1 MLVHFLFTVKRRVVA
16 TAEITYDGVP
26 RGKISWDPR
35 IDYEKC
41 ISCGKCFD
49 FCHVG
54 AFRVEEKDGKKR
66 IVVNPNRCIVFC
78 RGCQPVCPEGA
89 ITHPSEEETQKI
101 IEQLKEAKT

>member
-1 MLVHFLFTVKRRVVA
+1 MLVQSLFALKRRVMA
-16 TAEITYDGVP
+16 TAEVSYDGVP
-26 RGKISWDPR
+26 RGKIPWDPM

-54 AFRVEEKDGKKR
+54 AFIVEKKDGKKR
-66 IVVNPNRCIVFC
+66 IVVNPKRCIVFC

-89 ITHPSEEETQKI
+89 ITHPSEEETKKI
-101 IEQLKEAKT
+101 IDQLKEVKT